1 MLNGI
6 KHVVHLLKSQLNLF
20 DYRAPAHEEVHHRE
34 GTTRHTANGGTVQ
47 VAATMAKVTV
57 RGKEGDR
64 LQHGHKVYY
73 KVPGQP
79 RKKKGTIVAGS
90 HEEGYTI
97 QPVRDGYTFRP
108 AQITTDRDNVWTD
121 EEHKAETA
129 RTGTRETTS
138 RGGSTIST
146 EESRRRAEVGQQRA
160 QLDEGKVLTHPV
172 FVSRMKS
179 TLAHLATSNG
189 FNPHYIDLGGALHN
203 DDNDANELYS
213 EYIAAAMN
221 SYRTETSRAP
231 EKDLD
236 DLRDTLAGEGSDS
249 RILMSMTRA
258 GKTAALRHIIAHQ
271 RHLQEHTSYDG
282 GMEDDQESGMRGI
295 AAQAATVPEH
305 ESDAAKKA
313 QLMQGI
319 VTHLESLD
327 DPIAAAIIKMKFG
340 LDRFDHA
347 YKDQDI
353 AAALNRA
360 NMPAPEGER
369 WDADQVKVRMT
380 SALANLAR
388 TRGMQDLRGLLKSMQ
403 ELGDLRKAVA
413 EHQRT
418 ACIDFDGPLADY
430 SQGFLGVDKFGP
442 PVDGA
447 AEGMHELKDAGWK
460 LIIHTTR
467 PDTPVL
473 RAYLADN
480 GIPFDEINTNSEQP
494 EGANPGKPIADI
506 YLDDRAVRF
515 TSWGKALV
523 DVNSLHKS
531 VHLYAPSPIDGLM
544 ERFHLIK
551 SHIQQYAR
559 QDGTVVQEHNDR
571 RVRKHQDVIAH
582 ENKHGEQVHQG
593 STLKHGEDLMTHL
606 RGNGWKEKETHPVK
620 KDERK
625 AVGKKEDMPEP
636 GKIKGANQENSAL
649 VSAQRIITKMHE
661 AAKNSDDPVAA
672 LTTIHTSRANPYL
685 KAVDDERE
693 KLLAHFGHKV
703 DREATASKFEK
714 DGHTVTIGKEGDQHK
729 VHFAGVDPDKAKGQ
743 VTSIAGR
750 RQVEETDT
758 GKKDPKF
765 ITGRA
770 NLAYTA
776 KGNKVQSKYSLV
788 EASDL
793 TTSHTIQGHIN
804 RAYPQEIQPRERERL
819 SSQMQMANIMN
830 DIRPEQLGHS
840 ANAADGAPIVGKD
853 GAVESGN
860 GRTIALSEAYKR
872 GLADKYKTWLKG
884 EAEHFGLKPEDVEG
898 MQQPVLVRLRDENDS
913 NTDRA
918 EFAREAN
925 QSSNLGSSP
934 AEQAWS
940 DSERIDDT
948 LLKKFQP
955 DEDGEIYC
963 DDNMDFI
970 NGFLDKL
977 GKNESA
983 SLRDADGD
991 PNKKAIE
998 RIQNAVFTKV
1008 YGSSV
1013 LTELQAESAKPKI
1026 RNVLRALNAC
1036 VGDFAQVKGHDDL
1049 DVVPD
1054 MMEAIEYTL
1063 SHQGQSRAELEH
1075 TLRNAGSLNFTGDTP
1090 TFKTDYATDMILAI
1104 ADRTGSRS
1112 RLENVFKGISHAIKT
1127 EVASRENPEV
1137 DMFSGPAEPKSKE
1150 TVVKQALQQAN
1161 SGADLNKAQSFQARA
1176 FTHLLLK
1183 HQGGQHGRERQGQ
1196 KAVPAERGPAQAGA
1210 AGSRPAGRKSEQ
1222 EGQGC
1227 QEAEGKGI
1235 RPGAGAA
1242 GREGTAGS
1250 RAGNARLIKARVRS
1264 YDRVTP
1270 HGALVHVM
1278 EHEDSRVRKYGQKLS
1293 FSQDSHEVRGLQRE
1307 RFGHL
1312 PHWGKLDEATR
1323 LKVLDAEDIAADQ
1336 HKRREEGTKG
1346 ETTPMAEHLPG
1357 DRSGMLQ
1364 MRMFKSIRTIPDRSL
1379 LIKSTAI
1386 ANHPGYVLRTTAGPD
1401 GQPVRR
1407 WFRAGS
1413 AEAVRLGHA
1422 ATGAFSPEE
1431 AMIDAMRQVAVP
1443 YFSDTS
1449 ESNRMTARRSAH
1461 LRQLALIGNI
1471 DAIANLSTS
1480 RTRANYAA
1488 VDDYRAELLAAANA
1502 ARNIAP
1508 PEETLAAAPAPT
1520 TITAGNMQNSALI
1533 SAQNKINRLYEA
1545 AQEEDPVAAI
1555 LAIQT
1560 TRSNG
1565 YTRAADDYRTLLL
1578 RHFGHNSDGT
1588 PQPASQSGEANSTPM
1603 PQAPVVQRETATP
1616 RSAPA
1621 PRTRRP
1627 SAPAA
1632 AQPPTN
1638 PVPGS
1643 ANPLN
1648 LTEAQLG
1655 FVPRPD
1661 YPLTYYTGTDGYW
1674 NNRGQ
1679 AGAMQPYRDTAQR
1692 DLARRY
1698 ITQDAAMQNR
1708 ARDYQAGTWVP
1719 DTPEARAQ
1727 REAAER
1733 TAAVERDRAA
1743 REANERNRAALTN
1756 LQTKLVRSGFKA
1768 HGVPGANISGW
1779 GIDWPAIGA
1788 KAQNVMGLNSPDEL
1802 KHALGTML
1810 ADYGG
1815 TTSFRV
1821 SVSSYDDRM
1830 IAVEMRG
1837 SDGTRID
1844 RTFTKQS
1851 TGKVVVDHSYFQ
1863 AGTSGGNSGKAFLRA
1878 SMGVYKV
1885 IGATRV
1891 DVHANID
1898 VGGDT
1903 WARFGFKATTANAL
1917 QVIKNQ
1923 VQRNLSFM
1931 QTSDKT
1937 VTAGGRRSTFRQFTP
1952 DQAAKVGDLLTS
1964 SNPESIWAIA
1974 DMKHNGNDLGKALLL
1989 GTNWYGSLDITDDST
2004 MRRFARYVN

>member
-1 MLNGI
+1 MLTRI

-20 DYRAPAHEEVHHRE
+20 DYKTPAHEEVHHRE

-57 RGKEGDR
+57 RGKEGEH

-79 RKKKGTIVAGS
+79 RKKKGTIVGGS
-90 HEEGYTI
+90 HEDGYTI

-108 AQITTDRDNVWTD
+108 AQITTDRDNLWTD

-179 TLAHLATSNG
+179 TLAHLASSNG
-189 FNPHYIDLGGALHN
+189 FNPHYIEMGGALHN

-231 EKDLD
+231 EQDLN
-236 DLRDTLAGEGSDS
+236 DLRDVLAGEGGES

-360 NMPAPEGER
+360 NMPAPDGDR
-369 WDADQVKVRMT
+369 WDADQVKARMT
-380 SALANLAR
+380 TALANLAR
-388 TRGMQDLRGLLKSMQ
+388 TRGMQDLRGLLKSMKELQ
-403 ELGDLRKAVA
+403 ELEDLRKARA
-413 EHQRT
+413 EQ
-418 ACIDFDGPLADY
+418 
-430 SQGFLGVDKFGP
+430 Q
-442 PVDGA
+442 
-447 AEGMHELKDAGWK
+447 
-460 LIIHTTR
+460 
-467 PDTPVL
+467 
-473 RAYLADN
+473 
-480 GIPFDEINTNSEQP
+480 
-494 EGANPGKPIADI
+494 
-506 YLDDRAVRF
+506 
-515 TSWGKALV
+515 
-523 DVNSLHKS
+523 DVVPYK
-531 VHLYAPSPIDGLM
+531 YRPIDAILD
-544 ERFHLIK
+544 RFHLIK

-559 QDGTVVQEHNDR
+559 QDGTIVQEHNDR

-606 RGNGWKEKETHPVK
+606 RGNDWKEKETNPVK
-620 KDERK
+620 KDEGK

-661 AAKNSDDPVAA
+661 AAKKSDDPVAA
-672 LTTIHTSRANPYL
+672 LTAIHTSRANPYL

-703 DREATASKFEK
+703 DREAPASKFEK
-714 DGHTVTIGKEGDQHK
+714 DGHTVTIGKEGDHHK

-765 ITGRA
+765 ITGRD

-872 GLADKYKTWLKG
+872 GLADKYKAWLKG

-898 MQQPVLVRLRDENDS
+898 MQQPVLVRLRDSDDK

-948 LLKKFQP
+948 LLKKFNP
-955 DEDGEIYC
+955 DEDGEIYSE
-963 DDNMDFI
+963 DNMEFI

-1090 TFKTDYATDMILAI
+1090 TFKTEYATAMILAI

-1112 RLENVFKGISHAIKT
+1112 RLENVFKGISNAIKT

-1137 DMFSGPAEPKSKE
+1137 DMFSGPAEAKSKE

-1161 SGADLNKAQSFQARA
+1161 SSADLNKAQSFQPRA

-1183 HQGGQHGRERQGQ
+1183 HQGGHHGRERQGQ
-1196 KAVPAERGPAQAGA
+1196 RALPAEGRPAQAGT
-1210 AGSRPAGRKSEQ
+1210 AGSRSAGREGHQ
-1222 EGQGC
+1222 EGQSR
-1227 QEAEGKGI
+1227 QEAEGKGFAEG
-1235 RPGAGAA
+1235 RREA
-1242 GREGTAGS
+1242 GREGAAGS
-1250 RAGNARLIKARVRS
+1250 GAGNARLIKARIRS

-1278 EHEDSRVRKYGQKLS
+1278 EHEDSRVRKYGQKLAY
-1293 FSQDSHEVRGLQRE
+1293 SQDSHEVRGLQRE

-1336 HKRREEGTKG
+1336 HKRREQGTKG

-1364 MRMFKSIRTIPDRSL
+1364 MRMFKSICTIPDRSL

-1386 ANHPGYVLRTTAGPD
+1386 ANHPGYVLRTVTDREGN
-1401 GQPVRR
+1401 QTRR

-1422 ATGAFSPEE
+1422 ATGGFSPEE
-1431 AMIDAMRQVAVP
+1431 AMIDAMRQVSVP

-1449 ESNRMTARRSAH
+1449 ESNRMTARRSAT
-1461 LRQLALIGNI
+1461 LRQLALQGDL
-1471 DAIANLSTS
+1471 DAISNFSTS

-1488 VDDYRAELLAAANA
+1488 VDDYRQELLAAANA
-1502 ARNIAP
+1502 ARDIAP
-1508 PEETLAAAPAPT
+1508 PDVTLHAAPAPS
-1520 TITAGNMQNSALI
+1520 TITAGNMQNSSLI

-1616 RSAPA
+1616 RPAPA
-1621 PRTRRP
+1621 PRSQRP
-1627 SAPAA
+1627 AAPAA
-1632 AQPPTN
+1632 AQPTVN

-1648 LTEAQLG
+1648 LTIAQLG

-1679 AGAMQPYRDTAQR
+1679 AGAMQPYRDTTQR
-1692 DLARRY
+1692 DLARQY
-1698 ITQDAAMQNR
+1698 ISQDAAMQNR

-1719 DTPEARAQ
+1719 DTPEARALRQ
-1727 REAAER
+1727 AAER
-1733 TAAVERDRAA
+1733 TAAVERERSA

-1768 HGVPGANISGW
+1768 HGVPGANVSGW
-1779 GIDWPAIGA
+1779 GIDWPAIGS
-1788 KAQNVMGLNSPDEL
+1788 KAQNVLGLNSPDEL

-1815 TTSFRV
+1815 STTFRV
-1821 SVSSYDDRM
+1821 SVSSYDERM
-1830 IAVEMRG
+1830 VAVEMRG

-1898 VGGDT
+1898 VGGYT

-1937 VTAGGRRSTFRQFTP
+1937 VTAGGRTSRFQRFTP
-1952 DQAAKVGDLLTS
+1952 DQSAKVGDLLTS

-1989 GTNWYGSLDITDDST
+1989 GTNWYGSLDITDDNT